1 MVKIILTGDRPH
13 NGGEEVHHLA
23 KFGVFV
29 LLCCGKSLLPAL
41 SSK

>member
-13 NGGEEVHHLA
+13 NGGKEVHHLA
-23 KFGVFV
+23 KFGFFV
-29 LLCCGKSLLPAL
+29 LLSCGKIPLPPL

>member
-1 MVKIILTGDRPH
+1 MVKIFLTGDRLH
-13 NGGEEVHHLA
+13 NGDKEVHHLA

-29 LLCCGKSLLPAL
+29 LLSCGKSLLPAL